1 MVYIPSDLRQL
12 TQARAGSCCEY
23 CRLPESAGTANF
35 HIEHIIAVSHG
46 GLTNADNLAYSCSL
60 CNHYK
65 GPNIAAADPKTGE
78 PTFLFHPRRHTWDDH
93 FALDG
98 AVIEPRTP
106 EGRATVAVLH
116 FNDQPRVEQREVLR
130 QLERYPCPEVT

>member
-12 TQARAGSCCEY
+12 TSARAGGCCEY
-23 CRLPESAGTANF
+23 CRLPESAGTANY

-46 GLTNADNLAYSCSL
+46 GLTAADNLAYSCSL

-65 GPNIAAADPKTGE
+65 GPNIAAADPETGE
-78 PTFLFHPRRHTWDDH
+78 PTFLFHPRRHTWADH

-98 AVIEPRTP
+98 AVIEPQTP
-106 EGRATVAVLH
+106 EGRATVFVLH
-116 FNDQPRVEQREVLR
+116 FNDQPRVEQRAVLI
-130 QLERYPCPEVT
+130 QLGKYPCTQD

>member
-12 TQARAGSCCEY
+12 TSARAASCCEY

-46 GLTNADNLAYSCSL
+46 GLTNADNLAFSFFL

-65 GPNIAAADPKTGE
+65 DPNIAAADPETGE
-78 PTFLFHPRRHTWDDH
+78 PTFLFHPRRHTWGDH

-98 AVIEPRTP
+98 AVIEPQTP
-106 EGRATVAVLH
+106 EGRATVFVLH
-116 FNDQPRVEQREVLR
+116 FNDQPRVEQRAVLI
-130 QLERYPCPEVT
+130 Q

>member
-1 MVYIPSDLRQL
+1 MTYIPSELRQL
-12 TQARAGSCCEY
+12 ASARAGGCCEY

-35 HIEHIIAVSHG
+35 HIEHIIAVSHS
-46 GLTNADNLAYSCSL
+46 GLTTAGNLAYSCSL

-65 GPNIAAADPKTGE
+65 GPNIAAADPETGE
-78 PTFLFHPRRHTWDDH
+78 PTFLFHPRRHSWDDH

-106 EGRATVAVLH
+106 EGRATVSVLH
-116 FNDQPRVEQREVLR
+116 LNDQPRVEQRAVLI
-130 QLERYPCPEVT
+130 QLGKYPCTND

>member
-12 TQARAGSCCEY
+12 TQARAGDCCEY

-65 GPNIAAADPKTGE
+65 GPNIAAADPETGE
-78 PTFLFHPRRHTWDDH
+78 PTFLYHPRRDAWDDH

-98 AVIEPRTP
+98 AVIEPQTP

-116 FNDQPRVEQREVLR
+116 FNDQPRVEQREVLI
-130 QLERYPCPEVT
+130 QLRKYPCTED